1 MLKTEN
7 EPIRAIGLII
17 CLLAALFFLYEFFL
31 RTFLSTLVPEISS
44 SFKIDPEQL
53 SILAAAYY
61 LTYGV
66 MQIPV
71 GILVDRYGVRL
82 LLTLA
87 ATIAGIGVFLFAVTN
102 TFSIAVISRLLMGF
116 GSSFGF
122 ICLLVLTL
130 NWLPRKY
137 TGFFFGVA
145 QFLGTLGPMLAGAP
159 FAIVLYKLH
168 DNWRL
173 VLIFI
178 GMVALLL
185 ALLIGLFV
193 RDKPKYLETRFIF
206 LSRSESLLK
215 RLALLI
221 KNSQVW
227 WLVLYSPAVYISVAL
242 LGTLW
247 GTTYLETRGFSKE
260 LATFITS
267 LLWLGLAFGCP
278 ILGFISDFIRR
289 RKIILVINSLI
300 GLMASLAIIYWP
312 TDNAI
317 FFIALF
323 FVLGIAGAG
332 QSIGFA
338 TIAEHVEI
346 KLHAAAL
353 GFNNSCITL
362 ASAIV
367 LPLIGLIINA
377 SAKSH
382 IVKGVLIYQRHDF
395 SLTLMLMPLFFLIG
409 FIIAFF
415 FIKETYCRQQKEPL
429 KLQVK
434 VPV

>member
-7 EPIRAIGLII
+7 ESIKIMGLFI

-31 RTFLSTLVPEISS
+31 RAFLNTLVPEISS

-53 SILAAAYY
+53 SLLAAAYY
-61 LTYGV
+61 LTYGI

-71 GILVDRYGVRL
+71 GILVDRFGVRL

-87 ATIAGIGVFLFAVTN
+87 TIVAGMGVFLFAITN
-102 TFSIAVISRLLMGF
+102 TFLTAVISRLLMGF

-130 NWLPRKY
+130 NWLPRRY

-159 FAIVLYKLH
+159 FAILLYKLH
-168 DNWRL
+168 DNWRI
-173 VLIFI
+173 VLTFI
-178 GMVALLL
+178 GIVALML
-185 ALLIGLFV
+185 ALFIGLFV
-193 RDKPKYLETRFIF
+193 RDKPKHLEKRFIF

-215 RLALLI
+215 RLTLLI

-227 WLVLYSPAVYISVAL
+227 LLVLYSPAVYVSVAL
-242 LGTLW
+242 LGALW
-247 GTTYLETRGFSKE
+247 GTTYLETRGISKE

-278 ILGFISDFIRR
+278 ILGFISDTIRR
-289 RKIILVINSLI
+289 RKPILIINSLI
-300 GLMASLAIIYWP
+300 GLSASLAIIYWP
-312 TDNAI
+312 SNNPI
-317 FFIALF
+317 FFIPLF

-362 ASAIV
+362 TSAIV
-367 LPLIGLIINA
+367 LPLIGLIIKI
-377 SAKSH
+377 SAKGH

-395 SLTLMLMPLFFLIG
+395 NLAFTLLPVFFLIG

-429 KLQVK
+429 KLQIK
-434 VPV
+434 D